1 MYGADPETEAGWA
14 RTAVGSFVVSS
25 MTEAKPVKAAPDVE
39 DERTSRAPVTG
50 PETPMS
56 LTTRLIC
63 VMPFG
68 GTE

>member
-1 MYGADPETEAGWA
+1 M
-14 RTAVGSFVVSS
+14 GSFVVSS
-25 MTEAKPVKAAPDVE
+25 MTETKAVNAAPDVE
-39 DERTSRAPVTG
+39 EERTRRAPVTG

-56 LTTRLIC
+56 RTIRLIC